1 MDWLYGAQA
10 VFLKDA
16 RMELRTRF
24 ALNALGLFVAAA
36 LVLLRFAL
44 GDTGVDAPTA
54 AALLWI
60 VIVFAAT
67 VGLGRAFVLEEER
80 GTVLLLRL
88 TLRPSAVYLGKLA
101 FNVAL
106 TLALNAAAALVF
118 LVLVA
123 PTVHA
128 PGLFACTLSLGAI
141 GLAGATTL
149 LSAIIARTASSG
161 PLLAVLSF
169 PILIPLLFFA
179 VQATR
184 LAFEPGATWAAAQT
198 DLLGLVGYGGVM
210 ITASVLLFDYV
221 WRD

>member
-16 RMELRTRF
+16 RLELRTRF

-44 GDTGVDAPTA
+44 GDTAVDAPTA

-88 TLRPSAVYLGKLA
+88 TLRPSAVYLGKLT
-101 FNVAL
+101 FNIAL

-128 PGLFACTLSLGAI
+128 PGLFALTLALGAI
-141 GLAGATTL
+141 GLAGAMTL

-184 LAFEPGATWAAAQT
+184 LAFEPGATWTAAET